1 MNNYYIY
8 GNSGGINEVV
18 NDLKG
23 NPTIYHS
30 IKEVLEH
37 IADTSFGLYNKS
49 SLLIKSYGE
58 DSRLGRD
65 VYMIVTEDNKF
76 VKYMIEI

>member
-8 GNSGGINEVV
+8 GNSGSIKEVI
-18 NDLKG
+18 NDLKD
-23 NPTIYHS
+23 NPIIYHS

-49 SLLIKSYGE
+49 SLLVRPYGE
-58 DSRLGRD
+58 DPRLDKD
-65 VYMIVTEDNKF
+65 VYMIVTEDNRF
-76 VKYMIEI
+76 VKYMVEV